1 MKGMTLSL
9 LSGFLAALASLCGK
23 FSMAGGETSSVCQ
36 VVFSHWLSGPSAH
49 YICENLITVIRV
61 VFFFLMIACNAVMW
75 TVFTKA
81 LRLCTTTLE
90 AAVTNT
96 ASNFF
101 FTAVF
106 GQTLFGEQLTL
117 LWWLGTGMILFGLL
131 MMHQANVETEAKH
144 PVQGL
149 VRQKI
154 SWMGDM
160 WHHLWCMDSC
170 VDNWFCT
177 AYRFFIFNI
186 FSIKNNDALCQCV
199 LLKHAMF

>member
-101 FTAVF
+101 FTVHFQVSVPVSVTITILGSSTSLLRAHCHS
-106 GQTLFGEQLTL
+106 GWLFSARRCLVSSSHFSGGSE
-117 LWWLGTGMILFGLL
+117 LG
-131 MMHQANVETEAKH
+131 
-144 PVQGL
+144 
-149 VRQKI
+149 
-154 SWMGDM
+154 
-160 WHHLWCMDSC
+160 
-170 VDNWFCT
+170 
-177 AYRFFIFNI
+177 
-186 FSIKNNDALCQCV
+186 
-199 LLKHAMF
+199 

>member
-1 MKGMTLSL
+1 MRGMTLSL

-23 FSMAGGETSSVCQ
+23 FSMASGETASVCQ
-36 VVFSHWLSGPSAH
+36 VVFSHWVSGPSAH
-49 YICENLITVIRV
+49 YVCGNVSFVFSMSNKVKVLKQTFLYSTLQLITVIRV

-75 TVFTKA
+75 TIFTKA

-90 AAVTNT
+90 AAATNT

-117 LWWLGTGMILFGLL
+117 LWWLGTVMILFGLL
-131 MMHQANVETEAKH
+131 LMHQANVETKASH
-144 PVQGL
+144 TVRGL

-154 SWMGDM
+154 S
-160 WHHLWCMDSC
+160 
-170 VDNWFCT
+170 
-177 AYRFFIFNI
+177 
-186 FSIKNNDALCQCV
+186 
-199 LLKHAMF
+199 

>member
-1 MKGMTLSL
+1 MRAMTLSL

-23 FSMAGGETSSVCQ
+23 LSMASGETASVCQ
-36 VVFSHWLSGPSAH
+36 VVFSHWVSGPSAH
-49 YICENLITVIRV
+49 YLCENLITVIRV

-101 FTAVF
+101 FTAIF

-117 LWWLGTGMILFGLL
+117 LWWLGTVMILFGLL
-131 MMHQANVETEAKH
+131 LMHQANVETKATH
-144 PVQGL
+144 TVRGP

-154 SWMGDM
+154 S
-160 WHHLWCMDSC
+160 
-170 VDNWFCT
+170 
-177 AYRFFIFNI
+177 
-186 FSIKNNDALCQCV
+186 
-199 LLKHAMF
+199 